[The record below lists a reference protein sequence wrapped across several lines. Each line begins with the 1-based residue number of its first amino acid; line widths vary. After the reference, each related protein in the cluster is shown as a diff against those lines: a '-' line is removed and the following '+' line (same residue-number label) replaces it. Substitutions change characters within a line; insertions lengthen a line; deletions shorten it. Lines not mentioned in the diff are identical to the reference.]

1 MKHTLNSRLA
11 AAACLSFLL
20 FPVDGA
26 AAGER
31 AWSEEP
37 YPYTVVNQDVR
48 GVLAELG
55 RNMNMSVTI
64 SDAVEGRVQ
73 GPWTSATVGDFLQR
87 VGDDLDV
94 EWFFDGRR
102 LHVSAAGESVTRMLP
117 LKGVEAEGWQASLDK
132 LGLANDRF
140 PITIDADQDIA
151 LVSGPPSY
159 VGLIVQSLPKPASTA
174 VGRVN
179 IIYGRNSRG
188 DAS

>member
-1 MKHTLNSRLA
+1 MKRTPNSRLA
-11 AAACLSFLL
+11 ALACLSALL

-26 AAGER
+26 AAGGR
-31 AWSEEP
+31 DWSAEP

-48 GVLAELG
+48 GALAELG
-55 RNMNMSVTI
+55 RNMDMSVTI

-73 GPWTSATVGDFLQR
+73 GPWMSDTVGDFLQR
-87 VGDDLDV
+87 IGEDQDL

-117 LKGVEAEGWQASLDK
+117 LKGIEAGNWQASLDR

-140 PITIDADQDIA
+140 PVTIDADQDIA

-159 VGLIVQSLPKPASTA
+159 VDLIVQSLPKPKRAA